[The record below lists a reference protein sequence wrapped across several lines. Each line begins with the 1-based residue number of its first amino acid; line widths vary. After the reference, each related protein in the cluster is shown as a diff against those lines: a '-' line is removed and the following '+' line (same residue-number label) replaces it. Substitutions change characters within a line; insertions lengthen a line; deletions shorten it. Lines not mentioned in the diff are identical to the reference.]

1 MEGERKGN
9 TAMLTVIAIATLLV
23 AVVGATFAY
32 FSASTS
38 GNAANVT
45 VSAETKA
52 ADVFSSVG
60 TPNVSLTVTAAQMQ
74 KSAGK
79 DDHTVVANSA
89 NADGNVTVSLTAG
102 SGTATCT
109 YDVIYTP
116 GLAFTT
122 SEAVLA
128 KEALTNKKELVL
140 DGDSS
145 INANDFSDIS
155 LAGLEG
161 TPITLK
167 SGATISDTAESG
179 DTQTATTET
188 WTFTAKFYNLGTDQS
203 DNADSTFSGNITIQN
218 VSCTNSA
225 S

>member
-52 ADVFSSVG
+52 ADVFSSTG
-60 TPNVSLTVTAAQMQ
+60 TPSVSLTVTAAQMQ
-74 KSAGK
+74 QSAGS
-79 DDHTVVANSA
+79 DDHNVVANSA

-128 KEALTNKKELVL
+128 KAALTNKKELVL

-179 DTQTATTET
+179 DTQTATVET
-188 WTFTAKFYNLGTDQS
+188 WAFTAKFYNLATDQS
-203 DNADSTFSGNITIQN
+203 DNANSTFSGNITIQN

-225 S
+225 N